1 MVAIVP
7 VYTYMCIDFLLNRL
21 QNGVNGP
28 IRAQIQFLFSFI
40 YHICNILYVVNFTKE
55 ITEGQILRLGFRGR
69 CPKKE
74 CLQYIKDRRPLRVTD
89 ALLIS

>member
-1 MVAIVP
+1 MRVKIVAIVP

-28 IRAQIQFLFSFI
+28 IRAQILFLFSFI

-69 CPKKE
+69 CPKRMST
-74 CLQYIKDRRPLRVTD
+74 IH
-89 ALLIS
+89 